1 MIRIDDAAADERR
14 QFTDGGRPTMKQMQ
28 SAAARW
34 TRLGV
39 LAAALVIAP
48 AAAAQT
54 APAGQGTATA
64 QASVSAQPAAP
75 ARAVTLEQALQMA
88 NENNPQV
95 VGATGAISS
104 AQAAERSARGAY
116 LPSLS
121 VNAGTSLAGA
131 NAFGT
136 PAAGTALG
144 GTSDAYSAGLSAS
157 WDVYTGGRRG
167 AEREAA
173 QAGTRAAQATLT
185 AQRANVS
192 LDVERAFYEVLRT
205 EDLAVVAQSRIQ
217 RAEEGQTAAQQ
228 RLQLGSATRSDLLR
242 AQLELNTARG
252 DLLQARTERDAARL
266 ALGRLV
272 GADDA
277 VTATRGA
284 ESRLDPIG
292 DAEAAALLDAIQ
304 GEAPAVLAARAQT
317 ESAAAGLDAARSQY
331 LPSISVS
338 SGYSWR
344 NENPAFDQ
352 SQGSWSV
359 GLGVSYPIFNGY
371 QREESVVRARTQ
383 QTAAQATLA
392 DAVRGVRT
400 DAARALGQLRLAQE
414 RITLAEQAAAT
425 AQEDLRVQRERYRL
439 GSSTILDLLTSQ
451 EALVQA
457 ETDVVTAR
465 YDYQVARAELQALA
479 GRPL

>member
-1 MIRIDDAAADERR
+1 
-14 QFTDGGRPTMKQMQ
+14 MKQMDLRT
-28 SAAARW
+28 ARR
-34 TRLGV
+34 TRVGIV
-39 LAAALVIAP
+39 AVALVIAP

-54 APAGQGTATA
+54 APQTTSSTQTAA
-64 QASVSAQPAAP
+64 QTQP
-75 ARAVTLEQALQMA
+75 ARAVTLQEAVAMA
-88 NENNPQV
+88 HENNPLV
-95 VGATGAISS
+95 VNATGAISS

-131 NAFGT
+131 STIGT
-136 PAAGTALG
+136 PASGTSIA
-144 GTSDAYSAGLSAS
+144 GTSDSYSAGLSAS

-173 QAGTRAAQATLT
+173 QAGTRASQANLT
-185 AQRANVS
+185 AQRASVS
-192 LDVERAFYEVLRT
+192 LEVERAFYEVLRT
-205 EDLAVVAQSRIQ
+205 EDLAAVAQARIG
-217 RAEEGQTAAQQ
+217 RAEEGVTAAQQ

-252 DLLQARTERDAARL
+252 DLLQARTERDAAQL

-284 ESRLDPIG
+284 ESQVDALD
-292 DAEAAALLDAIQ
+292 DAEASALLARIE
-304 GEAPAVLAARAQT
+304 GEAPAVVAARAAT
-317 ESAAAGLDAARSQY
+317 ESAAAGVDAARSQY
-331 LPSISVS
+331 LPSVS
-338 SGYSWR
+338 LSTGYNWQ
-344 NENPAFDQ
+344 NTNPVIDQ
-352 SQGSWSV
+352 SRTNWSV
-359 GLGVSYPIFNGY
+359 GVGVSYPIFNGY
-371 QREESVVRARTQ
+371 QREESVVRARVQ
-383 QTAAQATLA
+383 QTSAQAELA

-414 RITLAEQAAAT
+414 RITLAEQALGT

-439 GSSTILDLLTSQ
+439 GSTTILELLTSQ

-465 YDYQVARAELQALA
+465 YDHQVARAELQALA

>member
-1 MIRIDDAAADERR
+1 
-14 QFTDGGRPTMKQMQ
+14 MKQMDLR
-28 SAAARW
+28 AARW
-34 TRLGV
+34 TRVGI

-54 APAGQGTATA
+54 APQGAASASTA
-64 QASVSAQPAAP
+64 QAEAAQP
-75 ARAVTLEQALQMA
+75 ARAVTLEQAVALA
-88 NENNPQV
+88 HESSPQV
-95 VGATGAISS
+95 VSATGAISS

-121 VNAGTSLAGA
+121 VNAGTSLAGSSTI
-131 NAFGT
+131 GT
-136 PAAGTALG
+136 PAEGTTVG

-167 AEREAA
+167 AERTAA
-173 QAGTRAAQATLT
+173 QAETRAAQAGLT
-185 AQRANVS
+185 TQRANVS
-192 LDVERAFYEVLRT
+192 LEVERAFYEVLRT
-205 EDLAVVAQSRIQ
+205 EDLAAVAQSRIQ
-217 RAEEGQTAAQQ
+217 RAEEGVAAAQQ

-252 DLLQARTERDAARL
+252 DLLQARTERDAAQL
-266 ALGRLV
+266 ALGRLI

-284 ESRLDPIG
+284 ESQIEAIG
-292 DAEAAALLDAIQ
+292 DAEAAALLASIQ
-304 GEAPAVLAARAQT
+304 GDAPAVLAARAQT
-317 ESAAAGLDAARSQY
+317 ESAAAGVDAARSQY

-338 SGYSWR
+338 SGYGWQ
-344 NENPAFDQ
+344 NQDPAFDQ
-352 SQGSWSV
+352 SRTSWSLGV
-359 GLGVSYPIFNGY
+359 GVSYPLFNGY
-371 QREESVVRARTQ
+371 QREESVVRARAQ
-383 QTAAQATLA
+383 QAAAQATLA

-414 RITLAEQAAAT
+414 RIELAEQAAAT

-439 GSSTILDLLTSQ
+439 GSTTILDLLTSQ
-451 EALVQA
+451 EALVQG
-457 ETDVVTAR
+457 ETDVVSAR

-479 GRPL
+479 GRAL

>member
-1 MIRIDDAAADERR
+1 
-14 QFTDGGRPTMKQMQ
+14 MKQMDLR
-28 SAAARW
+28 AARW
-34 TRLGV
+34 TRVGV
-39 LAAALVIAP
+39 VAAALVIAP

-54 APAGQGTATA
+54 TQPAPASAAETAAT
-64 QASVSAQPAAP
+64 QA
-75 ARAVTLEQALQMA
+75 ARAVTLQQAVQMA
-88 NENNPQV
+88 HENNPQV
-95 VGATGAISS
+95 VSATGAIST

-121 VNAGTSLAGA
+121 VNAGTSLAGS
-131 NAFGT
+131 NTFGT
-136 PAAGTALG
+136 PTTGTTVG
-144 GTSDAYSAGLSAS
+144 GTSDSYSAGLSAS

-173 QAGTRAAQATLT
+173 QAETRASQANLT

-192 LDVERAFYEVLRT
+192 LEVERAFYEVLRT
-205 EDLAVVAQSRIQ
+205 EDLAAVAQSRIQ
-217 RAEEGQTAAQQ
+217 RAEEGVTAAQQ

-272 GADDA
+272 GVDGA

-284 ESRLDPIG
+284 ESQV
-292 DAEAAALLDAIQ
+292 AALDDAQASALLASIQ
-304 GEAPAVLAARAQT
+304 GEAPAVLAARAAT
-317 ESAAAGLDAARSQY
+317 ESAAAGVDAARSQY
-331 LPSISVS
+331 LPSVS
-338 SGYSWR
+338 LSTGYNWQ
-344 NENPAFDQ
+344 NQNPVLDESRA
-352 SQGSWSV
+352 SWSV
-359 GLGVSYPIFNGY
+359 GIGVSYPIFNGY
-371 QREESVVRARTQ
+371 QREEGVVRARAQ
-383 QTAAQATLA
+383 QTAAQAELA

-400 DAARALGQLRLAQE
+400 DAARALGQLRLAEE
-414 RITLAEQAAAT
+414 RIDLAQQAAAT

-439 GSSTILDLLTSQ
+439 GSTTILELLTSQ

-479 GRPL
+479 GRSL

>member
-1 MIRIDDAAADERR
+1 
-14 QFTDGGRPTMKQMQ
+14 MKQSQ

-39 LAAALVIAP
+39 LASALAIAP

-54 APAGQGTATA
+54 TPSGQAA
-64 QASVSAQPAAP
+64 VSAQTSAAQT

-88 NENNPQV
+88 HENNPQV
-95 VGATGAISS
+95 VSATGAISS

-121 VNAGTSLAGA
+121 ANAGTSLAGA
-131 NAFGT
+131 NVFGT
-136 PAAGTALG
+136 PAAGTTLG

-185 AQRANVS
+185 AQRADVS

-205 EDLAVVAQSRIQ
+205 EDLAAVAQSRIQ
-217 RAEEGQTAAQQ
+217 RAQEGQTAAQQ

-252 DLLQARTERDAARL
+252 ALLQAQTERDAARL

-272 GADDA
+272 GAEDA

-284 ESRLDPIG
+284 ESRFEPLG
-292 DAEAAALLDAIQ
+292 DAEAAALLESVQA
-304 GEAPAVLAARAQT
+304 EAPMVLAARAQT
-317 ESAAAGLDAARSQY
+317 ESAAAGVDAARSQY
-331 LPSISVS
+331 LPSVSIS
-338 SGYSWR
+338 SGYNWR
-344 NENPAFDQ
+344 NENPAWNQ
-352 SQGSWSV
+352 SQASWSV
-359 GLGVSYPIFNGY
+359 GVGVSYPIFNGY
-371 QREESVVRARTQ
+371 QREERVVRARAQ

-392 DAVRGVRT
+392 DALRAVRT
-400 DAARALGQLRLAQE
+400 DAARALGQLRLAEQ
-414 RITLAEQAAAT
+414 RIDLAEQAEAT
-425 AQEDLRVQRERYRL
+425 AREDLRVQRERYRL
-439 GSSTILDLLTSQ
+439 GSTTILELLTSQ

-465 YDYQVARAELQALA
+465 YDAQVARAELQALA
-479 GRPL
+479 GRAL

>member
-1 MIRIDDAAADERR
+1 VTQTEAA
-14 QFTDGGRPTMKQMQ
+14 TP
-28 SAAARW
+28 
-34 TRLGV
+34 
-39 LAAALVIAP
+39 
-48 AAAAQT
+48 
-54 APAGQGTATA
+54 
-64 QASVSAQPAAP
+64 P
-75 ARAVTLEQALQMA
+75 ARAVTLQQAVQMA
-88 NENNPQV
+88 HESNPQV

-131 NAFGT
+131 NVIGT
-136 PAAGTALG
+136 QAAGTSIG
-144 GTSDAYSAGLSAS
+144 GTSDSYSAGLSAS

-173 QAGTRAAQATLT
+173 QAETRASQANLT
-185 AQRANVS
+185 AQRASVS
-192 LDVERAFYEVLRT
+192 LEVERAFYEVLRT
-205 EDLAVVAQSRIQ
+205 EDLAAVAQSRIQ
-217 RAEEGQTAAQQ
+217 RAEEGVTAAQQ

-252 DLLQARTERDAARL
+252 DLLQARTERDAAQL

-284 ESRLDPIG
+284 ESRI
-292 DAEAAALLDAIQ
+292 DAVGEGEAPALLAAI
-304 GEAPAVLAARAQT
+304 GSEAPAVLAARAAT
-317 ESAAAGLDAARSQY
+317 ESAAAGVDAARSQY
-331 LPSISVS
+331 LPSVS
-338 SGYSWR
+338 LQTGYNWQNQNPVLDESRASW
-344 NENPAFDQ
+344 Q
-352 SQGSWSV
+352 V
-359 GLGVSYPIFNGY
+359 GIGVSYPIFNGY
-371 QREESVVRARTQ
+371 QREESVVRARAQ
-383 QTAAQATLA
+383 QATAQAELA

-400 DAARALGQLRLAQE
+400 EASRALGQLRLAQE
-414 RITLAEQAAAT
+414 RIELAEQAAAT

-439 GSSTILDLLTSQ
+439 GSTTILELLTSQ

-479 GRPL
+479 GRSL

>member
-1 MIRIDDAAADERR
+1 
-14 QFTDGGRPTMKQMQ
+14 MKQMDLRV
-28 SAAARW
+28 AHW
-34 TRLGV
+34 TRVGIV
-39 LAAALVIAP
+39 AAALMIAP

-54 APAGQGTATA
+54 TPQGAASA
-64 QASVSAQPAAP
+64 QTQTASVPETQP
-75 ARAVTLEQALQMA
+75 ARAVTLRQAVQMA
-88 NENNPQV
+88 HESNPSV
-95 VGATGAISS
+95 VSATGAITT

-121 VNAGTSLAGA
+121 VNAGTSLAGTSTI
-131 NAFGT
+131 GT

-167 AEREAA
+167 AERDAA
-173 QAGTRAAQATLT
+173 QAETRASQADLT
-185 AQRANVS
+185 AQRASVS

-205 EDLAVVAQSRIQ
+205 EDLAAVAQSRIQ
-217 RAEEGQTAAQQ
+217 RAEEGVTAAQQ

-252 DLLQARTERDAARL
+252 DLLQARTERDAAQL

-277 VTATRGA
+277 VTAARGD
-284 ESRLDPIG
+284 ESRVDAVS
-292 DAEAAALLDAIQ
+292 DAEASALLASIQ
-304 GEAPAVLAARAQT
+304 SEAPAVIAARAAT
-317 ESAAAGLDAARSQY
+317 ESASAGVDAARSQY
-331 LPSISVS
+331 LPSVSVS
-338 SGYSWR
+338 TGYNWQNSD
-344 NENPAFDQ
+344 PVFDQ
-352 SQGSWSV
+352 SRTNWSV
-359 GLGVSYPIFNGY
+359 GIGVSYPIFNGY
-371 QREESVVRARTQ
+371 QREESVVRARAQ
-383 QTAAQATLA
+383 QTTSQAQLA

-414 RITLAEQAAAT
+414 RIALAEQALTT

-439 GSSTILDLLTSQ
+439 GSTTILELLTSQ

-457 ETDVVTAR
+457 ETDVVTSR

-479 GRPL
+479 GRSL

>member
-1 MIRIDDAAADERR
+1 
-14 QFTDGGRPTMKQMQ
+14 MKQMELR
-28 SAAARW
+28 AW
-34 TRLGV
+34 TRVGV

-48 AAAAQT
+48 GAAAQT
-54 APAGQGTATA
+54 APAGQGTVATET
-64 QASVSAQPAAP
+64 AAVQP
-75 ARAVTLEQALQMA
+75 ARAVTLEQALQA
-88 NENNPQV
+88 AHESNPQV
-95 VGATGAISS
+95 VRATGTIST

-121 VNAGTSLAGA
+121 VNAGSSLAGS
-131 NAFGT
+131 NTIGT

-144 GTSDAYSAGLSAS
+144 GTSDAYNAGLSAS

-167 AEREAA
+167 AERTAA
-173 QAGTRAAQATLT
+173 QAETRAAEASLT
-185 AQRANVS
+185 AQRASVT
-192 LDVERAFYEVLRT
+192 LEVERAFYEVLRT
-205 EDLAVVAQSRIQ
+205 EDLAAVAQARIQ
-217 RAEEGQTAAQQ
+217 RAEEGVTAAQQ

-252 DLLQARTERDAARL
+252 DLLQARTERDAAQL
-266 ALGRLV
+266 SLGRLT
-272 GADDA
+272 GADEG

-284 ESRLDPIG
+284 ESQMDAIT
-292 DAEAAALLDAIQ
+292 DAEATALIAAIE

-331 LPSISVS
+331 LPSVSVT
-338 SGYSWR
+338 SGYNWR
-344 NENPAFDQ
+344 NQDPAFDQ
-352 SQGSWSV
+352 STTNWSIGV
-359 GLGVSYPIFNGY
+359 GVSYPLFNGY
-371 QREESVVRARTQ
+371 QREESVVRARAQ

-439 GSSTILDLLTSQ
+439 GSTTILELLTSQ

-465 YDYQVARAELQALA
+465 YDYQVARAELQALT
-479 GRPL
+479 GRTL

>member
-1 MIRIDDAAADERR
+1 
-14 QFTDGGRPTMKQMQ
+14 MKQMDL
-28 SAAARW
+28 RTW
-34 TRLGV
+34 TRMGV
-39 LAAALVIAP
+39 LAAALVMAP

-54 APAGQGTATA
+54 TPAGQGTVAAQTA
-64 QASVSAQPAAP
+64 AAQPD
-75 ARAVTLEQALQMA
+75 RAVTLEQALQLA
-88 NENNPQV
+88 HESSPQV
-95 VGATGAISS
+95 VSATGAISS
-104 AQAAERSARGAY
+104 GQAAERSARGAY

-121 VNAGTSLAGA
+121 VNAGTSLAGSSVI
-131 NAFGT
+131 GT

-144 GTSDAYSAGLSAS
+144 STSDAYSAGLSAS

-173 QAGTRAAQATLT
+173 QAETRAAQATLT

-192 LDVERAFYEVLRT
+192 LEVERAFYEVLRT
-205 EDLAVVAQSRIQ
+205 EDLATVAQARIQ
-217 RAEEGQTAAQQ
+217 RAEEGVTAAQQ

-252 DLLQARTERDAARL
+252 DLLQARTERDAAQL
-266 ALGRLV
+266 SLGRLI

-292 DAEAAALLDAIQ
+292 DAEAAALLDAIA
-304 GEAPAVLAARAQT
+304 GDAPAVLAARAQT
-317 ESAAAGLDAARSQY
+317 ESAAAGVDAARSQY

-338 SGYSWR
+338 SGYNWQ
-344 NENPAFDQ
+344 NQDPAFDQ
-352 SQGSWSV
+352 SRTNWSV
-359 GLGVSYPIFNGY
+359 GVGVSYPLFNGY
-371 QREESVVRARTQ
+371 QREESVVRARAQ

-414 RITLAEQAAAT
+414 RIELAEQAAAT

-439 GSSTILDLLTSQ
+439 GSTTILELLTSQ
-451 EALVQA
+451 EALVEA

-465 YDYQVARAELQALA
+465 YDVQVARAELQALA
-479 GRPL
+479 GRSL

>member
-1 MIRIDDAAADERR
+1 
-14 QFTDGGRPTMKQMQ
+14 MKQMHLR
-28 SAAARW
+28 AW
-34 TRLGV
+34 TRVGV
-39 LAAALVIAP
+39 LAAALVMAP

-54 APAGQGTATA
+54 TPAGQGPVAAQTAA
-64 QASVSAQPAAP
+64 AAQPD
-75 ARAVTLEQALQMA
+75 RAVTLEQALQLA
-88 NENNPQV
+88 HESNPQV
-95 VGATGAISS
+95 VSATGAISS

-121 VNAGTSLAGA
+121 VNAGTSLAGSSVI
-131 NAFGT
+131 GT

-144 GTSDAYSAGLSAS
+144 STSDAYSAGLSAS

-173 QAGTRAAQATLT
+173 QAETRAAQATLT
-185 AQRANVS
+185 AQRASVS
-192 LDVERAFYEVLRT
+192 LEVERAFYEVLRT
-205 EDLAVVAQSRIQ
+205 EDLAAVAQARIQ
-217 RAEEGQTAAQQ
+217 RAEEGVTAAQQ

-252 DLLQARTERDAARL
+252 DLLQARTERDAAQL
-266 ALGRLV
+266 SLGRLI
-272 GADDA
+272 GADEA

-284 ESRLDPIG
+284 ESRLGPIG
-292 DAEAAALLDAIQ
+292 DAEAAALLDAIAGQ
-304 GEAPAVLAARAQT
+304 APAVLAARAQT
-317 ESAAAGLDAARSQY
+317 ESAAAGVDAARSQY

-338 SGYSWR
+338 SGYNWQ
-344 NENPAFDQ
+344 NQDPAFDQ
-352 SQGSWSV
+352 SRTNWSV
-359 GLGVSYPIFNGY
+359 GVGVSYPLFNGY
-371 QREESVVRARTQ
+371 QREESVVRARAQ

-400 DAARALGQLRLAQE
+400 DAARSLGQLRLAQE
-414 RITLAEQAAAT
+414 RIELAEQAAAT

-439 GSSTILDLLTSQ
+439 GSTTILELLTSQ
-451 EALVQA
+451 EALVEA

-465 YDYQVARAELQALA
+465 YDVQVARAELQALA